1 MLIVPL
7 RIYSL
12 THSLA
17 GVRRSPE
24 KCFWGPGKSWKSPGN
39 FCNQESG
46 NPVVFTVMCCKQQQ
60 NAILCACFIISM
72 SIYVCVCSAIKPV
85 LVAYIRIEHVSVKRI
100 GSN

>member
-1 MLIVPL
+1 
-7 RIYSL
+7 
-12 THSLA
+12 
-17 GVRRSPE
+17 
-24 KCFWGPGKSWKSPGN
+24 
-39 FCNQESG
+39 
-46 NPVVFTVMCCKQQQ
+46 VFTVMCCKQQQ